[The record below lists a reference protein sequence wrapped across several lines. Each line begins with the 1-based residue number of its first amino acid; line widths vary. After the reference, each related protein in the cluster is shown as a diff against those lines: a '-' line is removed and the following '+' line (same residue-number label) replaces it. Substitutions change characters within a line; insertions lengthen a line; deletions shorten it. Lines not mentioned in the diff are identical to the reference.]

1 MASLEAQRQER
12 TPSTVS
18 TLLGLVRDTNGTW
31 SVAGMPS
38 ENREATMNDRSAMLV
53 QAGLKQRKSDVVT
66 ALASARGS
74 SLHAVRWIIDS
85 KNCYESLIQRH
96 DLPALSTLPALRY
109 MAIPALGYM
118 AVRLRHRENG
128 YMAVRLRQ
136 RFPALRLFAAC
147 LSLPS
152 ATWL

>member
-38 ENREATMNDRSAMLV
+38 ENREAIMNDQSAMLV

-66 ALASARGS
+66 ALASGRGS

-85 KNCYESLIQRH
+85 KNWYESLIQQHGPPPRS
-96 DLPALSTLPALRY
+96 LP
-109 MAIPALGYM
+109 
-118 AVRLRHRENG
+118 
-128 YMAVRLRQ
+128 
-136 RFPALRLFAAC
+136 FPALC
-147 LSLPS
+147 
-152 ATWL
+152 